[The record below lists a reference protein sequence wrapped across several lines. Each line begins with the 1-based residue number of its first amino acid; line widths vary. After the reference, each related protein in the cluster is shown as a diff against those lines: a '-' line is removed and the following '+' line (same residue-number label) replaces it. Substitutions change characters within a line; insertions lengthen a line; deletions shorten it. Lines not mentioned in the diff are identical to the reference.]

1 MVARVSMSRKL
12 SFFFSA
18 LTALASLNT
27 TVNASEITSSAPLM
41 VSPSQKIVL
50 RAYKQIR
57 QGNFDTAIPLLKTAV
72 KIDPENTEA
81 HRYLAYSYLH
91 CGKVTQALSESK
103 QVVDAGSEH
112 PHDYYTIAEANFYDG
127 KPDQAMKFYR
137 DALLLNPLFA
147 EARMGAIRS
156 LMALGKFEQAK
167 EVCRNAAYN
176 SPSAKSKFEFK
187 KMLNSLDSQTQIAAS
202 SRTFGS

>member
-1 MVARVSMSRKL
+1 MSRKL
-12 SFFFSA
+12 SFFFTA
-18 LTALASLNT
+18 LTVIASTNT
-27 TVNASEITSSAPLM
+27 TVNASELTTATPLV
-41 VSPSQKIVL
+41 VSPSQKIVVK
-50 RAYKQIR
+50 AYKQIR

-91 CGKVTQALSESK
+91 SGKVAQALSESK
-103 QVVDAGSEH
+103 QVVSAGSEH
-112 PHDYYTIAEANFYDG
+112 PHDFFTIAEANFYDG
-127 KPDQAMKFYR
+127 NPQQAMKFYR
-137 DALLLNPLFA
+137 DALILNPLFA

-167 EVCRNAAYN
+167 TVCRDAAYN

-187 KMLNSLDSQTQIAAS
+187 RMLNNLDAQTQLAAS
-202 SRTFGS
+202 SRSMGS